1 VLIVKMQSVS
11 FSSPTG
17 YGVHRQ
23 SNDLAGDPR
32 IQTLLLTMEQAC
44 RVIEQEIGV
53 LNGDIRNVEDCSRR
67 HSVPQLEGALQTLY
81 ALRDAKKGQF
91 RRIVEQLEDLKR
103 EYDAAQSLF
112 RSLNSSSGTASSPPS
127 AV

>member
-1 VLIVKMQSVS
+1 
-11 FSSPTG
+11 
-17 YGVHRQ
+17 
-23 SNDLAGDPR
+23 
-32 IQTLLLTMEQAC
+32 MEQAC